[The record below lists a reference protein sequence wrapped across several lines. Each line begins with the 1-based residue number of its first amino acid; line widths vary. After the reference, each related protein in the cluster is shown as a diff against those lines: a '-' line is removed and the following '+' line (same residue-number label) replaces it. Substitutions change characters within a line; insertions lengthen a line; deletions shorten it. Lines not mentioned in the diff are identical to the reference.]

1 MKRGESGIAAHLEVT
16 VEINEEIKQKM
27 IEYLQSFEAGIKKA
41 GEFTAEQAPLVVQEF
56 LAWSFWS
63 DFAMAIVLSGLLAVG
78 LRIVS
83 GWWPRLD
90 EYDRIPIGMISVFGT
105 LILTAGVLV
114 SAFGAAKVAIA
125 PRIVVLE
132 KISEL
137 VK

>member
-1 MKRGESGIAAHLEVT
+1 MTTQTE
-16 VEINEEIKQKM
+16 
-27 IEYLQSFEAGIKKA
+27 
-41 GEFTAEQAPLVVQEF
+41 EF

-63 DFAMAIVLSGLLAVG
+63 DFAMAVVLAGLLAVG

-83 GWWPRLD
+83 GWWPKLD
-90 EYDRIPIGMISVFGT
+90 EYDRIPIGVISVFGT
-105 LILTAGVLV
+105 LLLTAGVLM